1 MIIFDHV
8 TYAYEGKETP
18 SLRDCTFSVKPG
30 ELILLTG
37 ESGCGKTTIIKL
49 VNGLLQHTGGGTLA
63 GTVMVGGQDV
73 AQTPLWE
80 LARTVGSVFQNPKSQ
95 FFNLD
100 TTSEVLFG
108 LESRGASHDEMA
120 QALESAA
127 QVCGVGPLLERS
139 IFALSGGEK
148 QRIACASAWAM
159 GPELFVLDEPSSN
172 LDGEGIRQLREILKQ
187 LKKAR
192 KTVLMAEHRL
202 WYAADLADRVFYLR
216 SGQLEREYY
225 GKDFLALPEE
235 ERRSMGLRSI
245 AEIPVSA
252 PGSSTAAGAD
262 GLTVRELRAAYHGA
276 TVWEGVS
283 FHAPRG
289 QITAI
294 TGQNGAGKTTLAR
307 CLCGLMKEQSGTIF
321 WDGKP
326 LRRTERRRKAFLI
339 MQDVN
344 LQLFGDSVLAEVRL
358 GNTATEQE
366 ALTTLGRMDLAQYA
380 DTHPMALSG
389 GQKQRLAVA
398 DGCLSGKE
406 LLIFDEPTS
415 GLDYGHMLEVSRRLR
430 ELAEQGL
437 CVVVITHDGEFLR
450 ESGAWMV
457 DWLPK
462 EKRRGT
468 LRGCGSAHGCFMLC
482 IKCGASL
489 PEGANFCHMC
499 GKKQIP
505 QKRKPLKRPNGSG
518 TVYKLSGHR
527 KRPWVAAKNRVI
539 IGYYEKKTD
548 ALQASERLS
557 GVSLSDRFNMTF
569 AEVYAQWSPEHFKT
583 IGPKGVE
590 AYENSFQ
597 IFSSLHDTKFRDLR
611 TSDFQEIFFSH
622 WKNPTPLS
630 PNTSSFS
637 HRCILLQSGKKLQL
651 RILPNSFLFPIK

>member
-100 TTSEVLFG
+100 TTSEVLLG
-108 LESRGASHDEMA
+108 WRVVERPTMRWNRLGIRPV
-120 QALESAA
+120 
-127 QVCGVGPLLERS
+127 QVCGVGPLLDRS

-187 LKKAR
+187 LKKAG

-216 SGQLEREYY
+216 SGQLEREYN

-245 AEIPVSA
+245 AEVPVSS
-252 PGSSTAAGAD
+252 PEPSPAAGAD
-262 GLTVRELRAAYHGA
+262 GLMVRELRATYNGA
-276 TVWEGVS
+276 AVWEGVS

-307 CLCGLMKEQSGTIF
+307 CLCGLMKEQSGTNFLGWKASAPNGKKAEGVPDHAGCEPPAF
-321 WDGKP
+321 WRQRAGRDPAGK
-326 LRRTERRRKAFLI
+326 
-339 MQDVN
+339 
-344 LQLFGDSVLAEVRL
+344 
-358 GNTATEQE
+358 
-366 ALTTLGRMDLAQYA
+366 
-380 DTHPMALSG
+380 
-389 GQKQRLAVA
+389 
-398 DGCLSGKE
+398 
-406 LLIFDEPTS
+406 
-415 GLDYGHMLEVSRRLR
+415 YGHRAGGFDNL
-430 ELAEQGL
+430 G
-437 CVVVITHDGEFLR
+437 
-450 ESGAWMV
+450 
-457 DWLPK
+457 
-462 EKRRGT
+462 
-468 LRGCGSAHGCFMLC
+468 
-482 IKCGASL
+482 
-489 PEGANFCHMC
+489 
-499 GKKQIP
+499 
-505 QKRKPLKRPNGSG
+505 PNGSG
-518 TVYKLSGHR
+518 SVCGYSPHGSIRRAEAEAGRCRWLSQR
-527 KRPWVAAKNRVI
+527 KGTA
-539 IGYYEKKTD
+539 
-548 ALQASERLS
+548 
-557 GVSLSDRFNMTF
+557 
-569 AEVYAQWSPEHFKT
+569 
-583 IGPKGVE
+583 
-590 AYENSFQ
+590 
-597 IFSSLHDTKFRDLR
+597 DL
-611 TSDFQEIFFSH
+611 
-622 WKNPTPLS
+622 
-630 PNTSSFS
+630 
-637 HRCILLQSGKKLQL
+637 
-651 RILPNSFLFPIK
+651 